1 MVISFHSKMLYFFT
15 NSFVQSFKKKCLVL
29 DCIET
34 ICNNNNIVTG
44 KGEQLTS
51 DGEWLCM
58 GPPGLMLGMITQVK
72 RPKPAGLVSNIVC
85 LTPLHIK

>member
-1 MVISFHSKMLYFFT
+1 MLYFFT

-58 GPPGLMLGMITQVK
+58 GPPRSDVRNDNAGQKTQTSWASK
-72 RPKPAGLVSNIVC
+72 
-85 LTPLHIK
+85 